1 MNAPNMEYQRG
12 ITLVSMLFV
21 CVLLIMVALLGIKV
35 APDVIEYF
43 AVVKSAK
50 ATATDPATRGATVV
64 QIRANF
70 DKRKSIDN
78 VTAVTGADLDITK
91 EGNDVVIAFAY
102 TKKVPLF
109 GPVSLTIDF
118 EGSSAQ

>member
-1 MNAPNMEYQRG
+1 MNAPNMEQQRG
-12 ITLVSMLFV
+12 VTLVSMLVV
-21 CVLLIMVALLGIKV
+21 CVLLILVALLGIKV

-43 AVVKSAK
+43 AVIKSVK
-50 ATATDPATRGATVV
+50 ATAADPATRGASVV

-78 VTAVTGADLDITK
+78 VSSITGADLDITK

-102 TKKVPLF
+102 NKKVPLY
-109 GPVSLTIDF
+109 GPVSLSIDF